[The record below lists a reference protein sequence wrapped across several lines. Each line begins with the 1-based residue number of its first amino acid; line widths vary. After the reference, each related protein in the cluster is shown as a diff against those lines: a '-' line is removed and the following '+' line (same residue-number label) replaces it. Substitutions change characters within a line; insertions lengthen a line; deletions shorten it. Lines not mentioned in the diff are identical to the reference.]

1 MPIRGDDNRVR
12 LFRPELNM
20 ERMNV
25 SVTFTFYSVQV
36 SSLSCGI
43 NSIGD
48 LVNHATDKTM
58 TNTNMFFDLALET
71 FDQSDEAT

>member
-25 SVTFTFYSVQV
+25 SVTFTFYSFQV
-36 SSLSCGI
+36 STLSFGI
-43 NSIGD
+43 SSIGD

-58 TNTNMFFDLALET
+58 TNTNIFFDLALET